1 MQLRSKKAIEIKGFL
16 SRPQTLKPKL
26 NLDINVEEYI
36 KQYRKYL
43 YYRDYHFNTYNSDVI
58 KTIHYNRGVDT
69 FTYMATRYKNPAN
82 VVEADKFITAIETYN
97 KLKDSEMYDS
107 SICKM
112 CLLEIQGNYYLAI
125 HFPKLFLTEANSDRE
140 PVEIRD
146 IYFYLDKYNLYAFRT
161 TVDVVNPKFIHPHVS
176 GNFGSYCLGS
186 SPLSM
191 SLNNLY
197 YNLDIFTDDDVDI
210 FWVNFYRTVTQKTEL
225 GDHYYSL
232 NRLDEA
238 THLEWRDF
246 LELIYV
252 DEEFM
257 SSLPQY
263 IQIINLT
270 EEIHIAIDS
279 DAIKKDFFTLLSYE
293 HNSKIDKKEDLE
305 KAVRIDDVP
314 LKNKRLTS
322 IYKSTRKVYGNMD
335 YLLEALIKEA
345 CPNSVIDVIY
355 DDYKEKFKQ
364 SNNSGEQSVGQ
375 NQVFEFQM
383 L

>member
-1 MQLRSKKAIEIKGFL
+1 MQLRSKKAVEIKGFL

-69 FTYMATRYKNPAN
+69 FTYMATRYKNSAN
-82 VVEADKFITAIETYN
+82 VVESDKFIRAIDTYN

-112 CLLEIQGNYYLAI
+112 CLLEMQGNYYLAI

-161 TVDVVNPKFIHPHVS
+161 TVDVVNPKFIHPHVG

-197 YNLDIFTDDDVDI
+197 YNLDLFTEDDVDI

>member
-1 MQLRSKKAIEIKGFL
+1 MQLRSKKAVEIKGFL

-43 YYRDYHFNTYNSDVI
+43 YYRDYHFNAYNSDVI
-58 KTIHYNRGVDT
+58 KIIHYNRGVDT
-69 FTYMATRYKNPAN
+69 FSYMAKRYKNPDN
-82 VVEADKFITAIETYN
+82 VVESNKFITAIATYN

-112 CLLEIQGNYYLAI
+112 CLLEIQNQYYLAI
-125 HFPKLFLTEANSDRE
+125 HFPKLFLTVANSDRE

-161 TVDVVNPKFIHPHVS
+161 TVDVVNPKFIHPHVNA
-176 GNFGSYCLGS
+176 NFGSYCLGS

-197 YNLDIFTDDDVDI
+197 YNLDLFTEDDVDI

-246 LELIYV
+246 LELIYG

-257 SSLPQY
+257 TSLPQY

-335 YLLEALIKEA
+335 YLLQALIKEA